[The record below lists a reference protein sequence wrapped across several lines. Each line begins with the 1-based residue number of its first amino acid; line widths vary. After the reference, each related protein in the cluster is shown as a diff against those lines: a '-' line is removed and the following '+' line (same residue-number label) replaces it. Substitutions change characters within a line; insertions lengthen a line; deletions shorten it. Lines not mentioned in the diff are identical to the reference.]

1 MEKAFA
7 IPISR
12 RDFMKLAGLT
22 AAGTLLGVQDNVPKA
37 EASAAPAH
45 RVDFEKAAIPT
56 LFNVDVCVVGGGS
69 AGTAAAVT
77 AAQKGAKVVL
87 VERGISLGGLAT
99 QGCVYPCMP
108 TFIDGS
114 DTPYIKDLNRRME
127 KQGIYPSESNQPA

>member
-77 AAQKGAKVVL
+77 AARKGAKVVL
-87 VERGISLGGLAT
+87 VERGISLLLSRILTQAAGGAK
-99 QGCVYPCMP
+99 
-108 TFIDGS
+108 GS
-114 DTPYIKDLNRRME
+114 ASLPRFR
-127 KQGIYPSESNQPA
+127 A

>member
-1 MEKAFA
+1 M
-7 IPISR
+7 
-12 RDFMKLAGLT
+12 
-22 AAGTLLGVQDNVPKA
+22 DNVPKA

-77 AAQKGAKVVL
+77 VAQKGAKVVL